1 VDDKSV
7 LRTGSWCSRVGR
19 QFTLSSPLKLK
30 PVGHRPSTDE
40 AECRVLH
47 LRAHGPTPF
56 PFTLRISYPAP
67 EAPNWDR
74 VVRVAEDWLCPA

>member
-1 VDDKSV
+1 M
-7 LRTGSWCSRVGR
+7 
-19 QFTLSSPLKLK
+19 
-30 PVGHRPSTDE
+30 
-40 AECRVLH
+40 LH

-74 VVRVAEDWLCPA
+74 VVRVAEDSLYPA